1 MAGCSKKLSAV
12 GRKGSRD
19 GGVDGVRQFSTN
31 RRESLHYEAEEW
43 GHSILSLSQDDSRVV
58 REGDKVYVIKQ
69 YAVEEEDNSTEQP
82 RCLALVGFIMC
93 TSLLYLCSS

>member
-12 GRKGSRD
+12 GRKGSRE
-19 GGVDGVRQFSTN
+19 GGVDGVRQFSK
-31 RRESLHYEAEEW
+31 ESFHFEAEEW
-43 GHSILSLSQDDSRVV
+43 MHYILSQDDSRVV

-69 YAVEEEDNSTEQP
+69 YAVEEEDTTDQP

-93 TSLLYLCSS
+93 TLSLS